1 MRVEEKGEL
10 REWLVVEN
18 LRGATEEEEVEVVN
32 RRELRKGLGE
42 LLLLLQ
48 KRLMEEDDEGW
59 KLNVHNDMSESLRK
73 RRRETETET
82 ETETVKGVG
91 FREF

>member
-1 MRVEEKGEL
+1 M
-10 REWLVVEN
+10 VEN

>member
-1 MRVEEKGEL
+1 M
-10 REWLVVEN
+10 VEN

-48 KRLMEEDDEGW
+48 KRLMEEDDEG
-59 KLNVHNDMSESLRK
+59 EER
-73 RRRETETET
+73 
-82 ETETVKGVG
+82 G
-91 FREF
+91 FREKNTIDD

>member
-1 MRVEEKGEL
+1 M
-10 REWLVVEN
+10 VEN

-73 RRRETETET
+73 RRRETET
-82 ETETVKGVG
+82 VKGVG